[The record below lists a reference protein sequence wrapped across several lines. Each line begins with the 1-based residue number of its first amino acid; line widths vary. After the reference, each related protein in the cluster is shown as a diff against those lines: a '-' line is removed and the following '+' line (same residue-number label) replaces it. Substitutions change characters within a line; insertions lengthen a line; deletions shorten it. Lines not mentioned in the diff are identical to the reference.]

1 MHFDREI
8 VVGVV
13 VGGGIESVH
22 IWVVSSFGNLE
33 EVPNTGIGELI
44 LTYTY
49 LPKASDF
56 VLSREDDSFMPLYDK
71 T

>member
-33 EVPNTGIGELI
+33 EVPKTGIGELI

-49 LPKASDF
+49 LP
-56 VLSREDDSFMPLYDK
+56 